1 MELSVLV
8 LVVSFVVLLLLSVP
22 IAIAIG
28 ITTILTM
35 LFTIPPEPSIL
46 TVAQQM
52 ATGINSFAL
61 LAIPFFIL
69 SGLLMGRGGIARR
82 LVDFAKV
89 LVGMF
94 PGGLAYVNVLSCMFF
109 GAISGSAAAATSAIG
124 GFMIPMMNKE
134 GYDKDFNTAVT
145 VTGATTGLLIP
156 PSNVLIVYSL
166 ASGGV
171 SIAAL
176 FIAGYLPG
184 ILVGLGLI
192 GVAAVIAVMRKYR
205 IGERSGFV
213 DGIKKLLDAIP
224 SLLLIVIVI
233 GGIIAG
239 YFTATEASAVAV
251 LYSLLLSVV
260 FYREV
265 KIKELPEILLK
276 TVETTAIVMLLIGTS
291 KAMSW
296 ILSYENIPQNI
307 SAALVGFSSSKYVIL
322 LMINLI
328 LLVVGTFMDMTP
340 AILIFTPI
348 FLPVVTQLGISPLH
362 FGIIM
367 VLNLCI
373 GLCTPPVGSVL
384 FLGCGIGKTTI
395 ARVTKSLLPFYAV
408 MIVALMLI
416 TYIPWIVEVLP
427 KAFGYSV
434 N

>member
-1 MELSVLV
+1 VELSVFV
-8 LVVSFVVLLLLSVP
+8 LVVTFVILLLLNVP
-22 IAIAIG
+22 IAISIG
-28 ITTILTM
+28 ISTLLTM
-35 LFTIPPEPSIL
+35 LFTIAPFPAIT

-82 LVDFAKV
+82 LIDFAKV

-94 PGGLAYVNVLSCMFF
+94 PGGLSYVNVLSCMFF
-109 GAISGSAAAATSAIG
+109 GSISGSAVAATSAIG
-124 GFMIPMMNKE
+124 GFMLPVMEKE
-134 GYDKDFNTAVT
+134 GYDRDFNAAIT
-145 VTGATTGLLIP
+145 VTSSTTGLLIP

-192 GVAAVIAVMRKYR
+192 GVAAVLSVLNKYPVGGR
-205 IGERSGFV
+205 I
-213 DGIKKLLDAIP
+213 LLLESVKRFFDAIP
-224 SLLLIVIVI
+224 RLLLIIIVI

-239 YFTATEASAVAV
+239 IFTATEASAVAV
-251 LYSLLLSVV
+251 IYSFALSVLI
-260 FYREV
+260 YREV
-265 KIKELPEILLK
+265 KFSELPGILLK

-296 ILSYENIPQNI
+296 ILSYENIPQTI
-307 SAALVGFSSSKYVIL
+307 SATLIALTESKILIL
-322 LMINLI
+322 LIINLI
-328 LLVVGTFMDMTP
+328 LLAVGTFMDMTP
-340 AILIFTPI
+340 AVLIFTPI
-348 FLPVVTQLGISPLH
+348 FLPVAVELGIDPIH
-362 FGIIM
+362 FGIMM

-384 FLGCGIGKTTI
+384 FVGCGIAGTTI
-395 ARVTKSLLPFYAV
+395 SKMVRPLLPFYVA
-408 MIVALMLI
+408 MIIALFI
-416 TYIPWIVEVLP
+416 VTYIPEISMFLP
-427 KAFGYSV
+427 KFFGY
-434 N
+434 

>member
-1 MELSVLV
+1 VELSVLV
-8 LVVSFVVLLLLSVP
+8 LVITFVILLLLNVP
-22 IAIAIG
+22 IAISIG
-28 ITTILTM
+28 VSTLLTM
-35 LFTIPPEPSIL
+35 LFTIAPLPAIT

-82 LVDFAKV
+82 LIDFAKV

-109 GAISGSAAAATSAIG
+109 GSISGSAVAATSAIG
-124 GFMIPMMNKE
+124 GFMIPIMNKE
-134 GYDKDFNTAVT
+134 GYDRDFNAAIT
-145 VTGATTGLLIP
+145 VTSSTTGLLIP

-192 GVAAVIAVMRKYR
+192 GVAAVLSVLNNYPVVGHTMFLESLKR
-205 IGERSGFV
+205 FF
-213 DGIKKLLDAIP
+213 DAIP
-224 SLLLIVIVI
+224 SMLLIIIVI

-239 YFTATEASAVAV
+239 IFTATEASAVAV
-251 LYSLLLSVV
+251 IYSLILSVLI
-260 FYREV
+260 YREV
-265 KIKELPEILLK
+265 KFSELPGILLK

-296 ILSYENIPQNI
+296 ILSYENIPQTI
-307 SAALVGFSSSKYVIL
+307 SATLIGLTESKI
-322 LMINLI
+322 LI
-328 LLVVGTFMDMTP
+328 LLIINIILLAVGTFMDMTP
-340 AILIFTPI
+340 AVLIFTPI
-348 FLPVVTQLGISPLH
+348 FLPVAVALGIDPIH
-362 FGIIM
+362 FGIMM

-384 FLGCGIGKTTI
+384 FVGCGIAGTTI
-395 ARVTKSLLPFYAV
+395 SKMIKPLLPFYVA
-408 MIVALMLI
+408 MIIALI
-416 TYIPWIVEVLP
+416 FVTYIPEISLFLP
-427 KAFGYSV
+427 KFFGY
-434 N
+434 